1 MSEGFGGG
9 PEAGEAV
16 AEVRADVVAVPRPS
30 YLAWTFWVA
39 ISIGASAA
47 AVGAY
52 YITLTTTIA
61 HEKLGPFLGVLAGCV
76 LVSIGVMYSVH
87 RRLTQPVLDWL
98 RRPSDDVP
106 SEAWIRS
113 LNYSLLMAASVG
125 LAAFGVTAGAA
136 LFGMWQS
143 GLRFALQVLIGGLL
157 AALLDATFAYLYMDY
172 AMRRVSRAMSSRQP
186 LLPVRGEGIVALG
199 LGGQMGLVIVNASV
213 VGAVVSGTLAHRGA
227 TLMLQEGGD
236 LGWLA
241 IRIVLVTLVGLGVT
255 LGGCLLVARHATGP
269 ISDMAELLKTLDPE
283 TYHRRYPVAGT
294 NEVAR
299 LGVTVNEML
308 AGLEERELIKD
319 AFGRYLARQVSDI
332 ILQGR
337 LELGGEL
344 LTVTI
349 LMSDI
354 RGFTPLSES
363 LPPQEVV
370 RLLNRYFTSMV
381 EVIMENGGVVDKFIG
396 DAIMVIF
403 GAPVKRTPEES
414 AMRAVR
420 SAIGM
425 RERLRELN
433 ESFEAEGL
441 PAIRVGIGVH
451 TGEAIVGNVGSSQR
465 MDYTCIGDSVNTT
478 ARIESACKTVG
489 ADVLVSGVVR
499 TLLGN
504 RIEVGPSSRVHLKGK
519 SEPMDVFPVE
529 AVLDDSGLITTA
541 SARSRSD

>member
-1 MSEGFGGG
+1 MSERDG
-9 PEAGEAV
+9 
-16 AEVRADVVAVPRPS
+16 VAVGVSEEVGGLEVPEPAF
-30 YLAWTFWVA
+30 LARTFWVA

-52 YITLTTTIA
+52 YITLTTTIPS
-61 HEKLGPFLGVLAGCV
+61 EKLWPFLGALFGCV
-76 LVSIGVMYSVH
+76 VASIVVMYAVH
-87 RRLTQPVLDWL
+87 RRLTAPVLEWL
-98 RRPSDDVP
+98 RQPSDEVP
-106 SEAWIRS
+106 PGAWRAS
-113 LNYSLLMAASVG
+113 LNYSLLMAGAVG
-125 LAAFGVTAGAA
+125 LAAFGVTVGAS
-136 LFGMWQS
+136 LFGAWQS
-143 GLRFALQVLIGGLL
+143 GGRFAVQVLIGGVL
-157 AALLDATFAYLYMDY
+157 ASLLDGTFAYLYMDF

-186 LLPVRGEGIVALG
+186 LLPVCGEGIVSLG
-199 LGGQMGLVIVNASV
+199 LGGQMGLVIVSASV
-213 VGAVVSGTLAHRGA
+213 VGAVVSGTLAYRGA
-227 TLMLQEGGD
+227 TLMVQDGGD

-241 IRIVLVTLVGLGVT
+241 IRIVLVTLVGLAVT
-255 LGGCLLVARHATGP
+255 LGGCLLVTRHATGP
-269 ISDMAELLKTLDPE
+269 VTEMAELLKTLEPE
-283 TYHRRYPVAGT
+283 TYHRRFPVAGT
-294 NEVAR
+294 NEVAM
-299 LGVTVNEML
+299 LGVTVNQML
-308 AGLEERELIKD
+308 AGLEEREFIKD

-370 RLLNRYFTSMV
+370 RMLNRYFTSMV
-381 EVIMENGGVVDKFIG
+381 DVIMENGGVVDKFIG

-403 GAPVKRTPEES
+403 GAPVKRTPEQS

-420 SAIGM
+420 SAVGM
-425 RERLRELN
+425 RERLKELN
-433 ESFEAEGL
+433 ESFEADGL
-441 PAIRVGIGVH
+441 PAIRIGIGIH

-489 ADVLVSGVVR
+489 ADILISGVVR
-499 TLLGN
+499 NLLGS

-519 SEPMDVFPVE
+519 SEPMDVFPLE
-529 AVLDDSGLITTA
+529 AVVDDSGLITTT
-541 SARSRSD
+541 SIRLER